1 MTERRSA
8 LLSADVPVLG
18 ESGSVLRRELLEF
31 GLSSQ
36 EVERML
42 ASGVLVRVRR
52 GAYALADEWDGM
64 SPETRHLVTARA
76 VLRALPRP
84 AVLSHVSAAIA
95 HGLPTWGADL
105 SKVHIVRTARRRSA
119 HVEAGVVHHACSLPE
134 DHVTTVDGVQVT
146 TVARTVID
154 HCRTVPFEA
163 GVVTADAAL
172 HRRVTTPE
180 ALREHLLWQ
189 SDWPGSRRAIR
200 AVLFADGAAESVGES
215 RGRVKIAAAGLP
227 QPELQVD
234 LLDDMGA
241 FVARVDFLF
250 RAQRTIGEFDGRVK
264 YRVETAGASLE
275 EVLWREKVREDALR
289 ALGYEVVRFTW
300 ADLERAPAELRR
312 RFLAA
317 FARAAGRPAP
327 SAGWTSGA

>member
-1 MTERRSA
+1 MNDRRSA
-8 LLSADVPVLG
+8 LLSLDVPVLG

-42 ASGVLVRVRR
+42 ANGVLVRVRR
-52 GAYALADEWDGM
+52 GAYALADAWDGM
-64 SPETRHLVTARA
+64 SPEQQHLVTAKA
-76 VLRALPRP
+76 VLRALPKP
-84 AVLSHVSAAIA
+84 AVLSHVSAAVA

-105 SKVHIVRTARRRSA
+105 SKVHVVRTSRRRSA
-119 HVEAGVVHHACSLPE
+119 HVEAGVVHHACSLPA
-134 DHVTTVDGVQVT
+134 GQVT
-146 TVARTVID
+146 TANGVEVTTIARTVVD

-172 HRRVTTPE
+172 HRRGTTRDV
-180 ALREHLLWQ
+180 LREHLLWQ

-227 QPELQVD
+227 KPELQVD
-234 LLDDMGA
+234 LFGA
-241 FVARVDFLF
+241 LGEFVARVDFLF
-250 RAQRTIGEFDGRVK
+250 REQRTVGEFDGRIK
-264 YRVETAGASLE
+264 YRAETAGRSLE

-312 RFLAA
+312 LFLAA
-317 FARAAGRPAP
+317 FARAAGRP
-327 SAGWTSGA
+327 GAA

>member
-1 MTERRSA
+1 MRDHRSA
-8 LLSADVPVLG
+8 LLSQDVPVLG
-18 ESGSVLRRELLEF
+18 ERGSVLRRELLEF

-52 GAYALADEWDGM
+52 GAYALADTWDGM
-64 SPETRHLVTARA
+64 SPEQRHLVTAKA
-76 VLRALPRP
+76 VLRALPKP
-84 AVLSHVSAAIA
+84 AVLSHVSAAVA
-95 HGLPTWGADL
+95 HGLPVWGADL
-105 SKVHIVRTARRRSA
+105 SKVHVVRTSRRRSA
-119 HVEAGVVHHACSLPE
+119 HVEAGVVHHACSLP
-134 DHVTTVDGVQVT
+134 DDQVT
-146 TVARTVID
+146 TTNGTEVTTIARTVVD
-154 HCRTVPFEA
+154 HCRSVPFEA

-172 HRRVTTPE
+172 HRRDTTKD

-234 LLDDMGA
+234 LFGA
-241 FVARVDFLF
+241 LGEFVARVDFLF
-250 RAQRTIGEFDGRVK
+250 RAQRTVGEFDGRIK
-264 YRVETAGASLE
+264 YRVETAGRSLE
-275 EVLWREKVREDALR
+275 EVLWREKAREDALR

-317 FARAAGRPAP
+317 FARAAGRP
-327 SAGWTSGA
+327 SAAWT